1 MVEGEAG
8 GDRHVVVEGE
18 GGRQFLAA
26 GGVHA
31 QINAFGRDNVAT
43 IRSWVVFKNCC
54 RVLEYIILTYLTC

>member
-31 QINAFGRDNVAT
+31 QINALGRDNVAT
-43 IRSWVVFKNCC
+43 IRWCSK
-54 RVLEYIILTYLTC
+54 IIAEFWNI